1 MNKFI
6 NIKPHI
12 SLSLLKFTFM
22 GLLNFLKSK
31 SFFYSLIFA
40 AAFVVILGFGVLK
53 FLDIYTRHGEEI
65 EIPDLRKL
73 SADDAQSQLHEMGF
87 EIVVIDTI
95 DFTNEVPPLS
105 IAWQDPAPKTFVKE
119 GRKIYVKL
127 NAKNYSSIRL
137 PKLENRSYRHALA
150 NIEMLGLL
158 KGEVTYEPDFA
169 KDVVLRVEQDG
180 RILRE
185 GDKVLKN
192 SKINFVLGDG
202 SLGYKPKL
210 DTIDDAFEDVAPKMD
225 SIF

>member
-1 MNKFI
+1 
-6 NIKPHI
+6 
-12 SLSLLKFTFM
+12 M

-31 SFFYSLIFA
+31 SFFSSIIIAALIIVA
-40 AAFVVILGFGVLK
+40 LGFGVLK
-53 FLDIYTRHGEEI
+53 FLDIYTRHGQQI
-65 EIPDLRKL
+65 EIPNLSKL
-73 SADDAQSQLHEMGF
+73 TAEQAGTKLEELGF
-87 EIVVIDTI
+87 EIVVIDTV
-95 DFTNEVPPLS
+95 DFTTDVPPS
-105 IAWQDPAPKTFVKE
+105 TIAWQDPAPNTYVKS

-137 PKLENRSYRHALA
+137 PKLENRSYRNALQ
-150 NIEMLGLL
+150 NIEMLGLV

-169 KDVVLRVEQDG
+169 KDIVLRVEQDG

-202 SLGYKPKL
+202 SLGYKPKV
-210 DTIDDAFEDVAPKMD
+210 DTIDDAIEAVAPVMD